1 MGPLH
6 HPRQP
11 RVEPG
16 QGVNVAN
23 LSSLRHNEQLVPEH
37 VQVEQLLGAKGKH
50 SSLLI
55 TLVNYAREGFYNIGP
70 GSEWLAMDKNSE
82 ACTINILQLSYDSH
96 RE

>member
-16 QGVNVAN
+16 QGASVAN

-37 VQVEQLLGAKGKH
+37 VQVEQLLGA
-50 SSLLI
+50 LLEFRPQ
-55 TLVNYAREGFYNIGP
+55 TLG
-70 GSEWLAMDKNSE
+70 
-82 ACTINILQLSYDSH
+82 
-96 RE
+96 

>member
-1 MGPLH
+1 VGPLH

-37 VQVEQLLGAKGKH
+37 VQVEHRLGAP
-50 SSLLI
+50 LDFRP
-55 TLVNYAREGFYNIGP
+55 TNIR
-70 GSEWLAMDKNSE
+70 LAW
-82 ACTINILQLSYDSH
+82 
-96 RE
+96 

>member
-16 QGVNVAN
+16 QGASVAN

-37 VQVEQLLGAKGKH
+37 VQVEHLLGTP
-50 SSLLI
+50 LEFRPTI
-55 TLVNYAREGFYNIGP
+55 IR
-70 GSEWLAMDKNSE
+70 LAW
-82 ACTINILQLSYDSH
+82 
-96 RE
+96 